1 MKPNT
6 RYINDMITRLA
17 TLERT
22 IVHIEEYGLDLHPE
36 QVILAKQ
43 SLRDE
48 HSAVLKLVRS
58 ELDAAS
64 ALEKTTK

>member
-1 MKPNT
+1 MT
-6 RYINDMITRLA
+6 TRLA

-36 QVILAKQ
+36 QVILAKE
-43 SLRDE
+43 SLRLE